1 MDDLFVRL
9 TDAVNH
15 IRNAVES
22 VLNDDDTF
30 TTNDDTSD
38 QYEPCSTV
46 TELTPDPGFPNVRD
60 VKRFT
65 KTKKNKSLVWM
76 TPYYIVV
83 IMTSLLCSWQW
94 TWAKC
99 VW

>member
-30 TTNDDTSD
+30 TASDDTSD

-46 TELTPDPGFPNVRD
+46 TDLTTNPGFPNVRD
-60 VKRFT
+60 L
-65 KTKKNKSLVWM
+65 SQQ
-76 TPYYIVV
+76 
-83 IMTSLLCSWQW
+83 S
-94 TWAKC
+94 
-99 VW
+99 